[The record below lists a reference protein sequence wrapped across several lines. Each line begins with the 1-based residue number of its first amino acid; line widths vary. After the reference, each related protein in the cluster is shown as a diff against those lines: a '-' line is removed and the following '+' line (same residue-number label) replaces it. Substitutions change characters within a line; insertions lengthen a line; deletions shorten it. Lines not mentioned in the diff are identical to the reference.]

1 MVLSSE
7 CLSRANSLGIMP
19 SGSKAITYLDYSVQ
33 TTALTLVLPI
43 LTPFHVSWPLPP
55 MLPRPLSSPHQPVE
69 QRPRQHKT
77 HTAIQYISGPQLA
90 PGSLEIVPLST
101 LCQYA
106 PDEYGDEEGAEKVE
120 EETGVGLEAEDSGG
134 DAEEGGGQGADV
146 GDYLRGQVSD
156 WRVLDVGCQKTCMKL
171 IYLGVVLDRFR
182 YYRRD
187 C

>member
-1 MVLSSE
+1 
-7 CLSRANSLGIMP
+7 
-19 SGSKAITYLDYSVQ
+19 
-33 TTALTLVLPI
+33 
-43 LTPFHVSWPLPP
+43 

-120 EETGVGLEAEDSGG
+120 EETGVGLEAEDSGS
-134 DAEEGGGQGADV
+134 DAEEGCGQGADV

-182 YYRRD
+182 DYRRD